1 MSETK
6 EQQAIR
12 IVKEY
17 KEGKPVLPEELQ
29 ESLQTVLEQAEK
41 YRKIADT
48 WLDNK
53 DDINYPTIFFLRVCK
68 EVIENFEIEKKKSM
82 I

>member
-53 DDINYPTIFFLRVCK
+53 DDPNYPTVFFLRVCK
-68 EVIENFEIEKKKSM
+68 EVIEDFKIEKKKSM